1 MQYTSWEGNPGYQ
14 NQQQIGR
21 AVGDHFFTCPTNE
34 YAQALAERGAQ
45 VHYYY
50 FTHVSIK
57 VDDLLKEETRRF
69 SWRAEIK
76 LKCNIKFLCADSVL
90 RRKIDKLVYWEFLG
104 QMLVMELKRK
114 IKKVLA

>member
-1 MQYTSWEGNPGYQ
+1 MYVYTCYSLFENCCKNICINFLFSEIHLQYTSWEGNPGYQ

-50 FTHVSIK
+50 FTHVSI
-57 VDDLLKEETRRF
+57 
-69 SWRAEIK
+69 
-76 LKCNIKFLCADSVL
+76 
-90 RRKIDKLVYWEFLG
+90 
-104 QMLVMELKRK
+104 
-114 IKKVLA
+114 